1 MLEGTDGEGMRTDDF
16 MSFYSD
22 IPAGPVQY
30 GQRVEMCDSLKPYV
44 GKPQHEIFKSIVD

>member
-1 MLEGTDGEGMRTDDF
+1 VLEGTDGEGMRTDDF